1 MLLES
6 DEFIVTYDP
15 SKATDELLIETV
27 KKSGFTARVSENQ
40 NNKAEELEK
49 PTK

>member
-15 SKATDELLIETV
+15 SKASDELLIEAV
-27 KKSGFTARVSENQ
+27 KQSGFTARVVTNQ
-40 NNKAEELEK
+40 NNK
-49 PTK
+49 P